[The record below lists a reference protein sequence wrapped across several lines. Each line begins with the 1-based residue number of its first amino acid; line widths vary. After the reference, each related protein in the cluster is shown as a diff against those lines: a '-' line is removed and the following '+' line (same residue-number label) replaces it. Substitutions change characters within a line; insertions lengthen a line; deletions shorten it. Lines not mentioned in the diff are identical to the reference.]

1 MSFDLVDITPQ
12 DVKFIFEPRKQSSC
26 SIHLANK
33 SDKHVAFKV
42 KTTNPK
48 KYSVR
53 PNVGVFSPK
62 ASRDVTITMQAQREP
77 PLDMICKD
85 KFLVQATVVPEETSE
100 EDVVSEMFSKDGGK
114 YVQENKLRVVLVS
127 PSNSPVHLPV
137 NEVHSH
143 PPQNLLADDVSGS
156 VKVSTFPEL
165 TENIE
170 LKQENGMRLVEKKP
184 LETKAKKDVS
194 ELESLKETMK
204 SKLNE
209 LELQLSA
216 AEATI
221 ARLTEERREIA
232 QDRASLQKEL
242 AVMTSKKVVRKVQVG
257 FPLMYVVMVAVIS
270 ITLGCLLGRL

>member
-1 MSFDLVDITPQ
+1 MSYDLVDITPQ

-26 SIHLANK
+26 SIRLANK

-85 KFLVQATVVPEETSE
+85 KFLVQATAVPEETSE
-100 EDVVSEMFSKDGGK
+100 EHVISEMFSKDGEK

-127 PSNSPVHLPV
+127 PSNSPVLLPV

-143 PPQNLLADDVSGS
+143 PPQNVLADDVFGS
-156 VKVSTFPEL
+156 VKVGTFPEL

-170 LKQENGMRLVEKKP
+170 LKQENGTGLVEKKP

-194 ELESLKETMK
+194 ELESLKEMMK